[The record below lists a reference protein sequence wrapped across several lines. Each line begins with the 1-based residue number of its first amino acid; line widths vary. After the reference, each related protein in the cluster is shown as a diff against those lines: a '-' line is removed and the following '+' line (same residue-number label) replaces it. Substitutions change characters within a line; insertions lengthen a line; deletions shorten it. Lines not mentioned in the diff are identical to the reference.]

1 MGVLAGVGADI
12 YLSATPSIALG
23 GAEVVDNV
31 DSGVWIRYRAHT
43 HHYWDKT
50 ATFTV
55 QCSPNGATGWATVT
69 DYTVEWPGGYIVFN
83 TARTGGVNNFVQI
96 LAGSYFNV
104 TQVAYANKWE
114 LSQKAEQT
122 DTTVFGSTQA
132 FHTRTPTLKSGT
144 VKFSTFDAEATYQT
158 LLNNLAVVVCYTSVA
173 TNLRWESYA
182 YMTQDSFNAVVTSV
196 GTHDVSFDV
205 EGNIY
210 YRTAA

>member
-1 MGVLAGVGADI
+1 MAVLAGVGADI
-12 YLSATPSIALG
+12 YLSATPSIALVA
-23 GAEVVDNV
+23 AEACDNV
-31 DSGVWIRYRAHT
+31 DSGAWVRYRAHT
-43 HHYWDKT
+43 HFYWDKT

-55 QCSPNGATGWATVT
+55 QTSTSGSGPWTTVT
-69 DYTVEWPGGYIVFN
+69 NYNVEWAGGYIVFN
-83 TARTGGVNNFVQI
+83 STLGANHFVQI

-104 TQVAYANKWE
+104 TQAAYANKWE

-144 VKFSTFDAEATYQT
+144 VKFSSFDADATYQT